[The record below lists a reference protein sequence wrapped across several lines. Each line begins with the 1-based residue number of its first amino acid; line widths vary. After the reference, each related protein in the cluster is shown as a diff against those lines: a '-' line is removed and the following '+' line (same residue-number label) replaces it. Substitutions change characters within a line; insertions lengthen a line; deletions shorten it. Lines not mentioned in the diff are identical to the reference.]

1 MGATTPVVTQMR
13 VVPVAGYD
21 SMLMTLSGAHAPYF
35 IRNLVIL
42 TDSSGNQG
50 VGEIHGGEHTRTELE
65 RYIPLVVGQ
74 PIGNYRAVVQ
84 SLSAFRRGRREAG
97 DNGEGIQSLDI
108 SNLKYVVQAEGAVEM
123 AMLDL
128 LGKFMGLPM
137 CALLGNGQ
145 QRDRVRF
152 LGYLFYVSDCA
163 RARPDLPYR
172 DEGDSDDPWFRLR
185 NTEMLTPEAIVEQA
199 ETLQAK
205 YGFRDFKLKGGVL
218 PCGEE
223 MEAVKALKRRFPE
236 GNINI
241 DPNGAWRLEE
251 AIVACRDAKWAL
263 SYAEDPVGP
272 ESGFSSRETN
282 AEFKMATGIPVATN
296 MFAVNFRQLYHS
308 LVEKSV
314 DIVLADPHFWTMDG
328 SLRVAQD
335 MNDWGLTWGI
345 HSNNHFDITL
355 ATFVQCAAAAPG
367 EITAIDTHYIWQDG
381 QYLTQA
387 PLQFEDGCIKVPDA
401 PGLGV
406 EVDMGAVERA
416 HQLYCSMPARFRDRD
431 DSMAMQYLIPNWT
444 YDSKHPCL
452 VR

>member
-128 LGKFMGLPM
+128 LGKFRGLPM
-137 CALLGNGQ
+137 CALLANGQ

-185 NTEMLTPEAIVEQA
+185 NTEMLTPEAIVKQA

-314 DIVLADPHFWTMDG
+314 DIVLADPHF
-328 SLRVAQD
+328 
-335 MNDWGLTWGI
+335 
-345 HSNNHFDITL
+345 
-355 ATFVQCAAAAPG
+355 
-367 EITAIDTHYIWQDG
+367 
-381 QYLTQA
+381 
-387 PLQFEDGCIKVPDA
+387 
-401 PGLGV
+401 
-406 EVDMGAVERA
+406 
-416 HQLYCSMPARFRDRD
+416 
-431 DSMAMQYLIPNWT
+431 
-444 YDSKHPCL
+444 
-452 VR
+452 